1 MSQESEPTRKAL
13 YKRARQQ
20 EIAGRS
26 RMSKAELAAALER
39 QSFEEAAAPVVAT
52 KRGPEIPTKPARG

>member
-13 YKRARQQ
+13 YERARQQ

-26 RMSKAELAAALER
+26 KMSKAELAAALER

-52 KRGPEIPTKPARG
+52 RF